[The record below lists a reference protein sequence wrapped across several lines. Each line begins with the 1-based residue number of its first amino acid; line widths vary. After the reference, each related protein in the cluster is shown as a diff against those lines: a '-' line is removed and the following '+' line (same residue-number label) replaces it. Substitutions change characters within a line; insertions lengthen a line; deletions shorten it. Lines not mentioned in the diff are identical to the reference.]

1 MQHEQKALSPREKQ
15 IKQAIDTLNPLCGQD
30 NDLFSTSINPVYIKL
45 SDLSNWYPNLFNI
58 NHPIDDSTINMM
70 NNEIKTA
77 LPKINTLLYTHVLNT
92 KENYNIRNPQND
104 TITVVKKGNN
114 QRLTFV
120 ACEYLF
126 RLRNPNTYTD
136 NTSIEQAY
144 FLSQQ
149 KTISDIDT
157 LAQKIQIEQIR
168 KIIAGNSKQLWSI
181 TTHAYAADA
190 KSTREIWS
198 SLWCGFYAVHSMAD
212 LRDAKNIKT
221 SPIDYMTI
229 ESLYFINDVLEN
241 IIMQCNA
248 KRNLTINDVKFIISA
263 AANRARHTFVN
274 KFKKAPELHLLKE
287 SMKNT
292 PEQVQNIRKRFW
304 LAKYPI
310 SLR

>member
-1 MQHEQKALSPREKQ
+1 MQHEQKALSPHETQ
-15 IKQAIDTLNPLCGQD
+15 IKQVIDTLNPLCRQD

-92 KENYNIRNPQND
+92 KENYNIRNPRND

-181 TTHAYAADA
+181 TTHSYAADA

-198 SLWCGFYAVHSMAD
+198 SLWRGFYAVHSMAD

-248 KRNLTINDVKFIISA
+248 KRNLTINDVKFIISV

-274 KFKKAPELHLLKE
+274 KFKKAPESHLLKE